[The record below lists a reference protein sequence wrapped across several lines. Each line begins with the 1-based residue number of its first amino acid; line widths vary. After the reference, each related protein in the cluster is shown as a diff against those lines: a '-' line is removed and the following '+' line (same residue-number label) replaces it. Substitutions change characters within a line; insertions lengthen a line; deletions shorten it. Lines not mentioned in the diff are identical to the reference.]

1 MPTNSVIIP
10 TRHRYAEVI
19 RLVESLQIQTRLPDE
34 VIIVDASDKAYL
46 KILLD
51 DVISRCVSRADLRP
65 KHAGKTHQLNVGIQA
80 SHGDILSLFDD
91 DMELLPDYLERIV
104 ATFVEHPE
112 CGGGMGRIAGTSVST
127 GMNRVLQAAF
137 FLSESGGA
145 VTTKPPAFHV
155 CRMDR
160 DQFQYT
166 ESLSGGCTHLR
177 RNVALEFPMDE
188 KLGEFGYSVMD
199 DDDIAYRVSR
209 RYRLFYQPTALI
221 KHLGAAA
228 TRSRLLKRRL
238 VRHHEYLYHKN
249 SPKQLKHRLAFPL
262 SIIGL
267 AVFAL
272 WTRDIT
278 GCLSVFQGVWDIARG
293 RRLR

>member
-19 RLVESLQIQTRLPDE
+19 RLLESLRRQTLLPDE
-34 VIIVDASDKAYL
+34 VVIVDASDQPYL

-51 DVISRCVSRADLRP
+51 QLFASALPALIYIHST
-65 KHAGKTHQLNVGIQA
+65 AGKTHQLNTGIQA
-80 SHGDILSLFDD
+80 SHGEIVSLFDD
-91 DMELLPDYLERIV
+91 DMELLPNYLEQIV
-104 ATFVEHPE
+104 AAFVAHPE
-112 CGGGMGRIAGTSVST
+112 CGGGMGRIVGTSVST
-127 GMNRVLQAAF
+127 GMNRFLQAAF
-137 FLSESGGA
+137 LLSESGTRGYYKA
-145 VTTKPPAFHV
+145 SGFPCLPHGS
-155 CRMDR
+155 

-177 RNVALEFPMDE
+177 RSVALEFPMDE

-209 RYRLFYQPTALI
+209 RYKLFYQPTALI
-221 KHLGAAA
+221 RHLGSTA

-238 VRHHEYLYHKN
+238 IRHHEYLYYKN
-249 SPKQLKHRLAFPL
+249 SPKQLKHRLAFL
-262 SIIGL
+262 GSIVGL
-267 AVFAL
+267 EISAV
-272 WTRDIT
+272 WGRDIT
-278 GCLSVFQGVWDIARG
+278 GGLGVLQGIWDILRG